1 MSTPE
6 AFYREV
12 IDLNRYSNSVAGQ
25 YARAYND
32 IIARAAERL
41 VDIEFRQQ
49 GAINAVAP
57 ETRKRLRA
65 IIKQSKDS
73 LNTWSGESARAF
85 KKELQGLAV
94 LQTEFIEDELKKVVA
109 SGNIPINS
117 VAVSTGFGDAVVST
131 DPTRLNLFGR
141 PEEEFKK
148 FKAGDFALSTRRGE
162 LLTLPNGETVEKAF
176 RGIAARS
183 SERLSGAIRQGVLSG
198 ETNVQIA
205 RRLMGRLNF
214 NEYAKEGTRAFALAG
229 NQPLKLANNQ
239 IKTIVRT
246 SVNQVSNAA
255 SQSVYAANKDVAP
268 EYEYV
273 ATLDSRTSSICQRLD
288 GQKFGYDKG
297 PTPPQHFNCRSTT
310 VPVIDYAALKK
321 DYPTLTPPPETK
333 ITTRPSETGRVPQNE
348 SYGDWLYK
356 QRAKGIN
363 NKLKAYEPG
372 PLQIKTLGFEK
383 AKYFNRLAAKSN
395 GKDALRQVIRSDGTE
410 LTLEQLK
417 KKYGKPS
424 SIRSVQDVVPDV
436 ATFEKL
442 PKGEQSTIKFL
453 DNLKLNSEA
462 EQKYFKSA
470 KAFNFKLIPKN
481 QFDTITP
488 KQLARRIEDDKIAK
502 LQKKLD
508 NKAKK
513 ALQPKKEIKRD
524 NRKWNDPS
532 FLDKNLAGESRTSA
546 VRKTSGLGKTKS
558 EDLMFKPKPE
568 EVGLTKAKFKQTEE
582 TIGQWSGSDYMQLR
596 GVQLDQAQAVG
607 AQLNPAQIKH
617 LKRYKE
623 IRARTENVRNQW
635 GRYADQMEDYIS
647 KAPKWKGKPQALLA
661 GQKEPDGT
669 IFRGIGFQDKRIVES
684 IVESYKRGDA
694 GLTMESWTANR
705 RIASGFSADT
715 HSVMIKQVNK
725 YGTSI
730 EPWNGL
736 GEKEILQPR
745 GVRYKVLS
753 AETKEWVEEGV
764 EHSFTEIT
772 LEAY

>member
-1 MSTPE
+1 MATKTAVAAPVPE

-12 IDLNRYSNSVAGQ
+12 IDLNRYSNSVAGK

-49 GAINAVAP
+49 GVINAVAP

-94 LQTEFIEDELKKVVA
+94 LQTEFIENELKKVVA

-117 VAVSTGFGDAVVST
+117 VAVSTGFGDAVVNT

-148 FKAGDFALSTRRGE
+148 FKAGDFALTTRRGE

-183 SERLSGAIRQGVLSG
+183 SERLGGAIRQGVLSG

-246 SVNQVSNAA
+246 SINQVSNAA

-310 VPVIDYAALKK
+310 VPVVDYEGLG
-321 DYPTLTPPPETK
+321 LTPPPETK
-333 ITTRPSETGRVPQNE
+333 ITTRPSETGRVPQKV
-348 SYGDWLYK
+348 SYGDWLFK
-356 QRAKGIN
+356 Q
-363 NKLKAYEPG
+363 NKE
-372 PLQIKTLGFEK
+372 LQIKTLGIEK
-383 AKYFNRLAAKSN
+383 AKYFNRLAKKSS
-395 GKDALRQVIRSDGTE
+395 GKDALREIIRSDGTE

-417 KKYGKPS
+417 KKYGKPIDIKAVKKAIPKATPKVKTAAEELKETKAQLAALRARDPSLPTVAQLQGVAPTGKIKANDVNKAFDLMDEMEGLAGENARKLRKFAEKKQVFCNWSNAREGTLRSGKQKYEYFLDNPQFKKTIQTSLKNETTYGFSDVYRDMS
-424 SIRSVQDVVPDV
+424 SAIEDNNFRFVSYEAKRYFTAGGKGRKYMNGMTIKGSNHIVLKATSKQKAIRSVKQMQDDV
-436 ATFEKL
+436 KDAVKYAKNNQNNKNWDRSVYWSAHGKGRFDEGTSWLKTYVHEMGHQVHYTNEVNKLSFYDWIPSAYGSSDYKERFAETFV
-442 PKGEQSTIKFL
+442 
-453 DNLKLNSEA
+453 
-462 EQKYFKSA
+462 
-470 KAFNFKLIPKN
+470 
-481 QFDTITP
+481 QFIFSP
-488 KQLARRIEDDKIAK
+488 VEL
-502 LQKKLD
+502 
-508 NKAKK
+508 KK
-513 ALQPKKEIKRD
+513 ASPSAY
-524 NRKWNDPS
+524 KWI
-532 FLDKNLAGESRTSA
+532 
-546 VRKTSGLGKTKS
+546 
-558 EDLMFKPKPE
+558 
-568 EVGLTKAKFKQTEE
+568 EE
-582 TIGQWSGSDYMQLR
+582 TLDASLKKVDKWS
-596 GVQLDQAQAVG
+596 
-607 AQLNPAQIKH
+607 
-617 LKRYKE
+617 
-623 IRARTENVRNQW
+623 
-635 GRYADQMEDYIS
+635 
-647 KAPKWKGKPQALLA
+647 
-661 GQKEPDGT
+661 
-669 IFRGIGFQDKRIVES
+669 
-684 IVESYKRGDA
+684 
-694 GLTMESWTANR
+694 
-705 RIASGFSADT
+705 
-715 HSVMIKQVNK
+715 
-725 YGTSI
+725 
-730 EPWNGL
+730 
-736 GEKEILQPR
+736 
-745 GVRYKVLS
+745 
-753 AETKEWVEEGV
+753 
-764 EHSFTEIT
+764 
-772 LEAY
+772 

>member
-1 MSTPE
+1 MATKTAVAAPVPE

-41 VDIEFRQQ
+41 VDIDFRQQ
-49 GAINAVAP
+49 GVINAVAP

-109 SGNIPINS
+109 SGDIPINS

-183 SERLSGAIRQGVLSG
+183 SERLGGAIRQGVLSG

-246 SVNQVSNAA
+246 SINQVSNAA

-310 VPVIDYAALKK
+310 VPVVDYEGLG
-321 DYPTLTPPPETK
+321 LTPPPETK
-333 ITTRPSETGRVPQNE
+333 ITTRPSETGRVPQKV
-348 SYGDWLYK
+348 SYGDWLYE
-356 QRAKGIN
+356 QRARGAN
-363 NKLKAYEPG
+363 DKLLKYEPG
-372 PLQIKTLGFEK
+372 ELQIKTLGFEK

-424 SIRSVQDVVPDV
+424 D
-436 ATFEKL
+436 
-442 PKGEQSTIKFL
+442 IK
-453 DNLKLNSEA
+453 A
-462 EQKYFKSA
+462 
-470 KAFNFKLIPKN
+470 
-481 QFDTITP
+481 
-488 KQLARRIEDDKIAK
+488 
-502 LQKKLD
+502 
-508 NKAKK
+508 AKK
-513 ALQPKKEIKRD
+513 ATPKATPKVKTAAEELKETKAQLAALRE
-524 NRKWNDPS
+524 RDPS
-532 FLDKNLAGESRTSA
+532 LPTIAQLQVVAPTAKLKAQDIQKTFDLMDEMEGLAGENARKLRQFQERKGVASVWSTGREAAVSRAKSEKGMAFILDNPYLKEATRKADKTIFGKEYREIYEDRLRTGFPSYQA
-546 VRKTSGLGKTKS
+546 KSYFTMYKQSKGVKGFTFREGSNHVVVRRESKTIGITKKNQLAEVRKSVEDVITKRGGYFELNRS
-558 EDLMFKPKPE
+558 AGGDLRFTKPE
-568 EVGLTKAKFKQTEE
+568 LDWLTT
-582 TIGQWSGSDYMQLR
+582 
-596 GVQLDQAQAVG
+596 
-607 AQLNPAQIKH
+607 
-617 LKRYKE
+617 
-623 IRARTENVRNQW
+623 
-635 GRYADQMEDYIS
+635 YIHEM
-647 KAPKWKGKPQALLA
+647 G
-661 GQKEPDGT
+661 
-669 IFRGIGFQDKRIVES
+669 
-684 IVESYKRGDA
+684 
-694 GLTMESWTANR
+694 
-705 RIASGFSADT
+705 
-715 HSVMIKQVNK
+715 HQVHF
-725 YGTSI
+725 
-730 EPWNGL
+730 
-736 GEKEILQPR
+736 
-745 GVRYKVLS
+745 V
-753 AETKEWVEEGV
+753 TKELSYEKFFEGV
-764 EHSFTEIT
+764 EKVWKPSVYGGSDNIERFAETFVQYVLAPDSLKKTSPEAYEWVDT
-772 LEAY
+772 VMAQALEAL

>member
-1 MSTPE
+1 MATKTAVAAPVPE

-12 IDLNRYSNSVAGQ
+12 IDLNRYSNSVAGK

-32 IIARAAERL
+32 IILAASKRL
-41 VDIEFRQQ
+41 VDIDFRQQ
-49 GAINAVAP
+49 GTTSLVAP

-73 LNTWSGESARAF
+73 LNTWSGTSARAF

-148 FKAGDFALSTRRGE
+148 FKAGDFALTTRRGE

-176 RGIAARS
+176 RGIAARQQES
-183 SERLSGAIRQGVLSG
+183 LARHIRQGVLSG

-246 SVNQVSNAA
+246 SINQVSNAA

-310 VPVIDYAALKK
+310 VPVVDYEGLG
-321 DYPTLTPPPETK
+321 LTPPPETK
-333 ITTRPSETGRVPQNE
+333 ITTRPSETGRVPQKV
-348 SYGDWLYK
+348 SYGDWLYE
-356 QRAKGIN
+356 QRARGAN
-363 NKLKAYEPG
+363 DKLLKYEPG
-372 PLQIKTLGFEK
+372 ELQIKTLGFEK

-417 KKYGKPS
+417 KKYGKP
-424 SIRSVQDVVPDV
+424 ID
-436 ATFEKL
+436 
-442 PKGEQSTIKFL
+442 IKAV
-453 DNLKLNSEA
+453 K
-462 EQKYFKSA
+462 
-470 KAFNFKLIPKN
+470 KA
-481 QFDTITP
+481 TP
-488 KQLARRIEDDKIAK
+488 KAK
-502 LQKKLD
+502 PKVKAPVVAAFVSSKPLKKL
-508 NKAKK
+508 
-513 ALQPKKEIKRD
+513 
-524 NRKWNDPS
+524 S
-532 FLDKNLAGESRTSA
+532 
-546 VRKTSGLGKTKS
+546 V
-558 EDLMFKPKPE
+558 
-568 EVGLTKAKFKQTEE
+568 EE
-582 TIGQWSGSDYMQLR
+582 TIKSYEDYRKHQIKMSEIQYGKDYDHWTGNTDARLERLRQGLDLNSKDWPTDLDYLYWRQGFTKKPIRVKNVKELKARKDLYQGADGENLLVYR
-596 GVQLDQAQAVG
+596 GVSNDKWSDQFKGKGKQGDLYFAGEGIYGNGSYAASRSIHSTKATLAKGNENALTLAKNYTEPYGSKITDAQ
-607 AQLNPAQIKH
+607 
-617 LKRYKE
+617 KE
-623 IRARTENVRNQW
+623 IRTTVFGIKKGANIKTWKKGVSTKKLNPKEAHAFPDSDWYEKDFKQW
-635 GRYADQMEDYIS
+635 QKDIKKEAEELTGLTYDSTGEA
-647 KAPKWKGKPQALLA
+647 ATALGIDAYQIPLPLIDEAKEA
-661 GQKEPDGT
+661 GQYIHYNLDYWV
-669 IFRGIGFQDKRIVES
+669 ILNRNAIVVS
-684 IVESYKRGDA
+684 DTV
-694 GLTMESWTANR
+694 GL
-705 RIASGFSADT
+705 
-715 HSVMIKQVNK
+715 
-725 YGTSI
+725 
-730 EPWNGL
+730 
-736 GEKEILQPR
+736 
-745 GVRYKVLS
+745 
-753 AETKEWVEEGV
+753 
-764 EHSFTEIT
+764 
-772 LEAY
+772 

>member
-12 IDLNRYSNSVAGQ
+12 IDLNRYSNSVAGK

-49 GAINAVAP
+49 GVINAVAP

-117 VAVSTGFGDAVVST
+117 VAVSKDFGDAVVNT
-131 DPTRLNLFGR
+131 DPTKLNLFGR

-148 FKAGDFALSTRRGE
+148 FKAGDFALTTRRGE

-183 SERLSGAIRQGVLSG
+183 SERLGGAIRQGVLSG

-246 SVNQVSNAA
+246 SINQVSNAA

-310 VPVIDYAALKK
+310 VPVVDYEGLG
-321 DYPTLTPPPETK
+321 LTPPPETK
-333 ITTRPSETGRVPQNE
+333 ITTRPSETGRVPQKV
-348 SYGDWLYK
+348 SYGDWLYE
-356 QRAKGIN
+356 QRARGAN
-363 NKLKAYEPG
+363 DKLLKYEPG
-372 PLQIKTLGFEK
+372 ELQIKTLGFEK

-417 KKYGKPS
+417 KKYGKP
-424 SIRSVQDVVPDV
+424 ID
-436 ATFEKL
+436 
-442 PKGEQSTIKFL
+442 IK
-453 DNLKLNSEA
+453 A
-462 EQKYFKSA
+462 
-470 KAFNFKLIPKN
+470 
-481 QFDTITP
+481 
-488 KQLARRIEDDKIAK
+488 
-502 LQKKLD
+502 
-508 NKAKK
+508 AKK
-513 ALQPKKEIKRD
+513 ATPKAKPKVKAPVVAAFVSSKPLKKLNVKETIKSYEDYKKHQIKMSEIQYGKDYDHWTGNTDARLERLRQGLD
-524 NRKWNDPS
+524 LNSKDWPTDLDYLYWRQGFTKKPVRVKNVKELKARKDLYQGADGENLLVYRGVSNDKWS
-532 FLDKNLAGESRTSA
+532 DQFKGKGNQGDLYFAGEGIYGNGSYAASRSIH
-546 VRKTSGLGKTKS
+546 STKAT
-558 EDLMFKPKPE
+558 
-568 EVGLTKAKFKQTEE
+568 LTKGNENALTLAKNYTEPY
-582 TIGQWSGSDYMQLR
+582 GSKITD
-596 GVQLDQAQAVG
+596 AQ
-607 AQLNPAQIKH
+607 
-617 LKRYKE
+617 KE
-623 IRARTENVRNQW
+623 IRTTVFGIKKGANIKTWKKGVSTKKLNPKEPHAFPDSDWYEKEFKQW
-635 GRYADQMEDYIS
+635 QKDIKKEAEELTGLTYDSTGEA
-647 KAPKWKGKPQALLA
+647 ATALGIDAYQIPLPLIDEAKEA
-661 GQKEPDGT
+661 GQYIHYNLDYWV
-669 IFRGIGFQDKRIVES
+669 ILNRNAIVVS
-684 IVESYKRGDA
+684 DTV
-694 GLTMESWTANR
+694 GL
-705 RIASGFSADT
+705 
-715 HSVMIKQVNK
+715 
-725 YGTSI
+725 
-730 EPWNGL
+730 
-736 GEKEILQPR
+736 
-745 GVRYKVLS
+745 
-753 AETKEWVEEGV
+753 
-764 EHSFTEIT
+764 
-772 LEAY
+772 

>member
-12 IDLNRYSNSVAGQ
+12 IDLNRYSNSVAGK

-32 IIARAAERL
+32 IIIAASKKL
-41 VDIEFRQQ
+41 IDIEFRQQ
-49 GAINAVAP
+49 GATSLIAP

-94 LQTEFIEDELKKVVA
+94 LQTEFIENELKKVVA

-117 VAVSTGFGDAVVST
+117 VAVSTGFGDAVVNT

-148 FKAGDFALSTRRGE
+148 FKAKDFALTTRRGE

-176 RGIAARS
+176 RGIAARQQES
-183 SERLSGAIRQGVLSG
+183 LARHIRQGVLSG

-246 SVNQVSNAA
+246 SINQVSNAA

-310 VPVIDYAALKK
+310 VPVVDYEGLG
-321 DYPTLTPPPETK
+321 LTPPPETK
-333 ITTRPSETGRVPQNE
+333 ITTRPSETGRVPQKV
-348 SYGDWLYK
+348 SYGDWLYE
-356 QRAKGIN
+356 QRARGAN
-363 NKLKAYEPG
+363 DKLLKYEPG
-372 PLQIKTLGFEK
+372 ELQIKTLGFEK

-395 GKDALRQVIRSDGTE
+395 GKDALRQVIRSDGSE

-424 SIRSVQDVVPDV
+424 DIKAAKKATPKVKATPKKEALSTTSVVMTTDGVESYLKTNNIAPDPQQ
-436 ATFEKL
+436 FIE
-442 PKGEQSTIKFL
+442 ESL
-453 DNLKLNSEA
+453 DNLEGLGGLIGANTKKMRQFMKKSKMINHFNMKGEKTNFDQVKRKFLSGNGLKAYNAQFKVVEKRFDVQLNKVDVKGKRATSKEYSEA
-462 EQKYFKSA
+462 RFYWMQRKDVLKAAKGKEFDDIAKKHLFKNSGGMSNGFTSIDSNIIHTRIYENSKKIGSLQAKQIRKSA
-470 KAFNFKLIPKN
+470 KE
-481 QFDTITP
+481 T
-488 KQLARRIEDDKIAK
+488 
-502 LQKKLD
+502 LD
-508 NKAKK
+508 NN
-513 ALQPKKEIKRD
+513 ALLHTSDWDYMMKHNLKEVWSTSQPMSDEIS
-524 NRKWNDPS
+524 WFS
-532 FLDKNLAGESRTSA
+532 TMIHETGHQVHFQ
-546 VRKTSGLGKTKS
+546 SGAEKLGRQWMKLK
-558 EDLMFKPKPE
+558 
-568 EVGLTKAKFKQTEE
+568 GLTFTTEYSRKNYLE
-582 TIGQWSGSDYMQLR
+582 QFAEAFTQY
-596 GVQLDQAQAVG
+596 V
-607 AQLNPAQIKH
+607 LNPDG
-617 LKRYKE
+617 LK
-623 IRARTENVRNQW
+623 QH
-635 GRYADQMEDYIS
+635 
-647 KAPKWKGKPQALLA
+647 APRLYNWVDASLEEALKSL
-661 GQKEPDGT
+661 
-669 IFRGIGFQDKRIVES
+669 
-684 IVESYKRGDA
+684 
-694 GLTMESWTANR
+694 
-705 RIASGFSADT
+705 
-715 HSVMIKQVNK
+715 
-725 YGTSI
+725 
-730 EPWNGL
+730 
-736 GEKEILQPR
+736 
-745 GVRYKVLS
+745 
-753 AETKEWVEEGV
+753 
-764 EHSFTEIT
+764 
-772 LEAY
+772 

>member
-12 IDLNRYSNSVAGQ
+12 IDLNRYSNSVAGK

-49 GAINAVAP
+49 GVINAVAP

-148 FKAGDFALSTRRGE
+148 FKAGDFALTTRRGE

-183 SERLSGAIRQGVLSG
+183 SERLGGAIRQGVLSG

-246 SVNQVSNAA
+246 SINQVSNAA

-310 VPVIDYAALKK
+310 VPVVDYEGLG
-321 DYPTLTPPPETK
+321 LTPPPETK
-333 ITTRPSETGRVPQNE
+333 ITTRPSETGRVPQKV
-348 SYGDWLYK
+348 SYGDWLYE
-356 QRAKGIN
+356 QRARGAN
-363 NKLKAYEPG
+363 DKLLKYEPG
-372 PLQIKTLGFEK
+372 ELQIKTLGFEK

-410 LTLEQLK
+410 MTLEQLK

-424 SIRSVQDVVPDV
+424 DIKTAKK
-436 ATFEKL
+436 ATPKVKTLTNTQPTTETWQPTSDFKEGIKRGESMTKGRFEKTKEL
-442 PKGEQSTIKFL
+442 ST
-453 DNLKLNSEA
+453 
-462 EQKYFKSA
+462 KYK
-470 KAFNFKLIPKN
+470 KAFNDYEEASEKYFTYSFAKASKGLSYSEAVDVFSKNRTKLRESWIKSKSAIRKLEAEGAKEMAILRKETLKSTVTDQQIKERLDSIPFTN
-481 QFDTITP
+481 
-488 KQLARRIEDDKIAK
+488 
-502 LQKKLD
+502 QKKADRLKVRSEVEEFSKMFNGGGVTVKSDGALD
-508 NKAKK
+508 GQITKVKLGTSRANNNYKGEILVPFVDPENSYMELLSKQTVFHEIGHSLETSRKANLNMAVNWRTSRVTSNITTKVKVKK
-513 ALQPKKEIKRD
+513 AWTLRESVLPDEFIAPYVGRPY
-524 NRKWNDPS
+524 RKGYS
-532 FLDKNLAGESRTSA
+532 QG
-546 VRKTSGLGKTKS
+546 
-558 EDLMFKPKPE
+558 
-568 EVGLTKAKFKQTEE
+568 
-582 TIGQWSGSDYMQLR
+582 
-596 GVQLDQAQAVG
+596 
-607 AQLNPAQIKH
+607 
-617 LKRYKE
+617 
-623 IRARTENVRNQW
+623 
-635 GRYADQMEDYIS
+635 YADTATEVIS
-647 KAPKWKGKPQALLA
+647 
-661 GQKEPDGT
+661 
-669 IFRGIGFQDKRIVES
+669 
-684 IVESYKRGDA
+684 
-694 GLTMESWTANR
+694 M
-705 RIASGFSADT
+705 
-715 HSVMIKQVNK
+715 
-725 YGTSI
+725 
-730 EPWNGL
+730 
-736 GEKEILQPR
+736 
-745 GVRYKVLS
+745 
-753 AETKEWVEEGV
+753 GV
-764 EHSFTEIT
+764 EHFASPELMFRLYSVDPDHFHMILSLTRNV
-772 LEAY
+772 Y

>member
-1 MSTPE
+1 MATKTAVAAPVPE

-12 IDLNRYSNSVAGQ
+12 IDLNRYSNSVAGK

-49 GAINAVAP
+49 GVINAVAP

-109 SGNIPINS
+109 SGDIPINS

-148 FKAGDFALSTRRGE
+148 FKAGDFALTTRRGE

-183 SERLSGAIRQGVLSG
+183 SERLGGAIRQGVLSG

-246 SVNQVSNAA
+246 SINQVSNAA

-268 EYEYV
+268 QYEYV

-310 VPVIDYAALKK
+310 VPVVDYEGLG
-321 DYPTLTPPPETK
+321 LTPPPETK
-333 ITTRPSETGRVPQNE
+333 ITTRPSETGRVPQKV
-348 SYGDWLYK
+348 SYGDWLYE
-356 QRAKGIN
+356 QRARGAN
-363 NKLKAYEPG
+363 DKLLKYEPG
-372 PLQIKTLGFEK
+372 ELQIKTLGFEK

-395 GKDALRQVIRSDGTE
+395 GKDALRQVIRSDGSE

-424 SIRSVQDVVPDV
+424 D
-436 ATFEKL
+436 
-442 PKGEQSTIKFL
+442 IK
-453 DNLKLNSEA
+453 
-462 EQKYFKSA
+462 
-470 KAFNFKLIPKN
+470 
-481 QFDTITP
+481 
-488 KQLARRIEDDKIAK
+488 R
-502 LQKKLD
+502 
-508 NKAKK
+508 AKK
-513 ALQPKKEIKRD
+513 ATPK
-524 NRKWNDPS
+524 
-532 FLDKNLAGESRTSA
+532 
-546 VRKTSGLGKTKS
+546 V
-558 EDLMFKPKPE
+558 KPK
-568 EVGLTKAKFKQTEE
+568 VKAPVVSDFVPSKPLKKLSVEE
-582 TIGQWSGSDYMQLR
+582 TIKSYEEYKKHQIKMSEIQYGKNYDHWTGNTDARLERLRQGLDLNSKDWPTDLDYIYWRQGFTKKPVRVKNVKELKARKDLYQAADGENLLVYR
-596 GVQLDQAQAVG
+596 GVSNDKWSDQFKGKGKQGDLYFAGEGIYGNGSYAASRSIHSTKATLAKGNENALTLAKNYTEPYGSKITDAQ
-607 AQLNPAQIKH
+607 
-617 LKRYKE
+617 KE
-623 IRARTENVRNQW
+623 IRTTAFGIKKGANIKTWKKGVSTKKLNPKEPHAFPDSEWYETEFKQW
-635 GRYADQMEDYIS
+635 QKDIKKEAEELTGLTYDSTGEA
-647 KAPKWKGKPQALLA
+647 AAALGIDAYQIPLPLLDEAKEA
-661 GQKEPDGT
+661 GQYIHYNLDYWV
-669 IFRGIGFQDKRIVES
+669 ILNRNAIVVS
-684 IVESYKRGDA
+684 DTV
-694 GLTMESWTANR
+694 GL
-705 RIASGFSADT
+705 
-715 HSVMIKQVNK
+715 
-725 YGTSI
+725 
-730 EPWNGL
+730 
-736 GEKEILQPR
+736 
-745 GVRYKVLS
+745 
-753 AETKEWVEEGV
+753 
-764 EHSFTEIT
+764 
-772 LEAY
+772 

>member
-12 IDLNRYSNSVAGQ
+12 IDLNRYSNSVAGK

-49 GAINAVAP
+49 GTINAVAP

-94 LQTEFIEDELKKVVA
+94 LQTEFIENELKKVVA
-109 SGNIPINS
+109 SGDIPINS
-117 VAVSTGFGDAVVST
+117 VAVSKGFGDAVVST

-183 SERLSGAIRQGVLSG
+183 SERLGGAIRQGVLSG

-246 SVNQVSNAA
+246 SINQVSNAA

-310 VPVIDYAALKK
+310 VPVVDYEGLG
-321 DYPTLTPPPETK
+321 LTPPPETK
-333 ITTRPSETGRVPQNE
+333 ITTRPSETGRVPQKV
-348 SYGDWLYK
+348 SYGDWLYE
-356 QRAKGIN
+356 QRARGAN
-363 NKLKAYEPG
+363 DKLLKYEPG
-372 PLQIKTLGFEK
+372 ELQIKTLGFER
-383 AKYFNRLAAKSN
+383 AKYFNRLAEKSN
-395 GKDALRQVIRSDGTE
+395 GKDALRQVIRSDGSE

-424 SIRSVQDVVPDV
+424 DIKIKATPKIKKVKSLPATKKIDEEIAKTKKQLKETKAQLAALKERDPSLPTVAQLQAIPVKSKVQSIDVNNAFDLMENMEGAAGKNAKKLRNFMEKKQIFCSWTTPGVARGNYLKVAENVKYIKENPQLRKSLQLNKQRGTKKVRNTSPSYDPLHLKHLEDNETRTLRGLNKMNTILEEGLDSSTGYGNALFETFFTMKKTTAYGYTLQGANHIVMRVQPYHKKIKDLSKIKTAISNSIKNAAKNTPLANVDNDLYKFTGRKITDGDSWLTTFVHEMGHQVHYAANRPAMKG
-436 ATFEKL
+436 ATWIPSKYGGTNFMEEFAETFVQYIFE
-442 PKGEQSTIKFL
+442 PVE
-453 DNLKLNSEA
+453 LKKASPNAFKWIDDAMKNALNSV
-462 EQKYFKSA
+462 
-470 KAFNFKLIPKN
+470 
-481 QFDTITP
+481 D
-488 KQLARRIEDDKIAK
+488 
-502 LQKKLD
+502 
-508 NKAKK
+508 
-513 ALQPKKEIKRD
+513 
-524 NRKWNDPS
+524 
-532 FLDKNLAGESRTSA
+532 
-546 VRKTSGLGKTKS
+546 
-558 EDLMFKPKPE
+558 
-568 EVGLTKAKFKQTEE
+568 
-582 TIGQWSGSDYMQLR
+582 
-596 GVQLDQAQAVG
+596 
-607 AQLNPAQIKH
+607 
-617 LKRYKE
+617 
-623 IRARTENVRNQW
+623 
-635 GRYADQMEDYIS
+635 
-647 KAPKWKGKPQALLA
+647 
-661 GQKEPDGT
+661 
-669 IFRGIGFQDKRIVES
+669 
-684 IVESYKRGDA
+684 
-694 GLTMESWTANR
+694 
-705 RIASGFSADT
+705 
-715 HSVMIKQVNK
+715 
-725 YGTSI
+725 
-730 EPWNGL
+730 
-736 GEKEILQPR
+736 
-745 GVRYKVLS
+745 
-753 AETKEWVEEGV
+753 
-764 EHSFTEIT
+764 
-772 LEAY
+772 